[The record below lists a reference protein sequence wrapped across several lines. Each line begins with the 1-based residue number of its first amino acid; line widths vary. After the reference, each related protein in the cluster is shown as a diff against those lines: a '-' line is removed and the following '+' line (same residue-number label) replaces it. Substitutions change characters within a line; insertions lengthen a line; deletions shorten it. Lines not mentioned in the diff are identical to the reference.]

1 MNKLCIS
8 FINVVFSNYK
18 TIYVYL
24 IRILMYTHIRL
35 CVLKRFT
42 RTKTPIPIKLPPT
55 KQLIIITTLVPG
67 PANVK
72 TYDSMLFT
80 IKR

>member
-1 MNKLCIS
+1 
-8 FINVVFSNYK
+8 
-18 TIYVYL
+18 
-24 IRILMYTHIRL
+24 MYTHIRL
-35 CVLKRFT
+35 CVLKRST

-55 KQLIIITTLVPG
+55 KQLIIITTLVPE

-72 TYDSMLFT
+72 TFHHFYDSMLFN